1 MPSVSL
7 QSPILSQ
14 NVSVADVPGVSDTN
28 YFRVENANRYLQSCD
43 MTIVVGKIDR
53 LQDNATFAKQYMD
66 AFRRRRSG
74 SVILVAT
81 RSDVSVNTRERTS
94 T

>member
-1 MPSVSL
+1 M
-7 QSPILSQ
+7 
-14 NVSVADVPGVSDTN
+14 ADVPGVTDTN

-43 MTIVVGKIDR
+43 TTIVVGKIDR
-53 LQDNATFAKQYMD
+53 ITDNPSFQNLYME

-81 RSDVSVNTRERTS
+81 RADVSRTKVLIF
-94 T
+94 